1 MIKLIHLIFIVTS
14 FASFNARIAFSVFK
28 PGILQNKIIK
38 IAPHVIDTLLL
49 LSGIT
54 LIFQGNWLAGEYGW
68 IISKFILLLGYI
80 AFGVMA
86 MRMEGAKRWL
96 AYTAAIACFVY
107 IFVIAI
113 TKHGFI

>member
-1 MIKLIHLIFIVTS
+1 MIKLIHLIIIVTS

-28 PGILQNKIIK
+28 PGILHNKIIK